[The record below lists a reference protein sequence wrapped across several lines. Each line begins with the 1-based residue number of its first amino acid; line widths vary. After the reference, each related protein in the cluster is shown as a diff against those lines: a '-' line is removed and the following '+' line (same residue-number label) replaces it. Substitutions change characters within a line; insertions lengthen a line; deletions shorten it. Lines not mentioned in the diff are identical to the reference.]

1 VAPEIDRPPISAE
14 GPKRRRL
21 VRVRASLAALWR
33 ASAGWPWRD
42 LFLAFALWFCVPA
55 TVVFAVRYLALGP
68 EIRVMLI
75 DENHLAGPY
84 RDFLLVSSVVA
95 GGGAILL
102 WGVALLFR
110 GRAERLQTAVWSG
123 TILSPL
129 LVAPFVVAL
138 WDWQAFQGHAV
149 LMLTAVLIVGLLF
162 ERAARASCHQM
173 IIRPPSWLVA
183 LRDHAPRRRRW
194 LPRLLLAALILGF
207 GGYMAVYGV
216 INHYRLQT
224 TSYDLAIFDNIMW
237 RLARGHWFS
246 STPAFGRIGG
256 NHIQRHATFAA
267 YLFLPFYLLRQNADN
282 LIVIQAFVV
291 AATMVPLYLLGRR
304 RLGSPW
310 PALALCACFAM
321 YAPMQGPMFY
331 DFHFLTTSPFFV
343 LWTIYFFDT
352 GSTVGLILVGSAA
365 LLTRED
371 ISPGLAMMALA
382 YMLSGKRARAAV
394 VSAAIAGVYFLV
406 VKFVVMPHSG
416 PRGEATTFVDMYS
429 DLVPNGEWTFG
440 GVLRTLTTS
449 PLFALNSLLK
459 VEKLI
464 YVLQLAVPV
473 LFLPFRHRRI
483 WLPLIP
489 AALFSVVASNE
500 HSSEIY
506 FQYTAHWT
514 PYVFAGVA
522 IVLGEWRQ
530 AGLEGRVRA
539 TAALAA
545 ICLAST
551 LVSYHEGALFQ
562 HHTFRGGFRGV
573 QFEWTRADA
582 AQLADFRALAKQIP
596 KNASVVATES
606 EVPQLSARANA
617 FTMRV
622 GVDDADYILARV
634 DEVRGEGGA
643 RTHLLDG
650 LRTKA
655 YGFVD
660 RKGAFALWKRGGDH
674 ARDSL
679 GLQIIGAP
687 SLY

>member
-1 VAPEIDRPPISAE
+1 MATEIEGPPIFVE

-21 VRVRASLAALWR
+21 ARAAASVAALWR
-33 ASAGWPWRD
+33 ATARWPWRE
-42 LFLAFALWFCVPA
+42 LFLTAALWFCIPA
-55 TVVFAVRYLALGP
+55 ALVFTMRYLSLGS
-68 EIRVMLI
+68 EVRSMVV
-75 DENHLAGPY
+75 DDNHLTGPNRSLLLASSAVAGAGAVLLWAIA
-84 RDFLLVSSVVA
+84 LLV
-95 GGGAILL
+95 
-102 WGVALLFR
+102 R
-110 GRAERLQTAVWSG
+110 RRAETLRTAVWSG

-129 LVAPFVVAL
+129 LVAPFVAAL
-138 WDWQAFQGHAV
+138 WDWRAFEGRPV
-149 LMLTAVLIVGLLF
+149 LMLTTALIVGLLF
-162 ERAARASCHQM
+162 ERAVRASCLQLVD
-173 IIRPPSWLVA
+173 RPPSWSIG
-183 LRDHAPRRRRW
+183 LREAVRRLPRW
-194 LPRLLLAALILGF
+194 LPSLLLVAMVVGF
-207 GGYMAVYGV
+207 GVYMAVYGL
-216 INHYRLQT
+216 INHYRMQT
-224 TSYDLAIFDNIMW
+224 TSYDLAIFDNMMW

-256 NHIQRHATFAA
+256 DHIQRHATFAA
-267 YLFLPFYLLRQNADN
+267 YLFLPLYLLRQNADS
-282 LIVIQAFVV
+282 LVVIQAFVA
-291 AATMVPLYLLGRR
+291 AATMVPLYLLARR

-310 PALALCACFAM
+310 QALAISACFAL
-321 YAPMQGPMFY
+321 YPPMQGPLFY

-343 LWTIYFFDT
+343 LWTIYFFEK
-352 GSTVGLILVGSAA
+352 GSTAGLIVVGAIA

-371 ISPGLAMMALA
+371 ISLGLAMMALA
-382 YMLSGKRARAAV
+382 YLLAGRRTRAAV
-394 VSAAIAGVYFLV
+394 VSAAIAGLYFLV

-416 PRGEATTFVDMYS
+416 PRGDAETFVDMYS
-429 DLVPNGEWTFG
+429 DLVPSGEWSFG

-449 PLFALNSLLK
+449 PLYALDSMLK
-459 VEKLI
+459 VQKLT
-464 YVLQLAVPV
+464 YVLQIAVPV

-483 WLPLIP
+483 WLPLVP
-489 AALFSVVASNE
+489 AALLSVVASNE

-514 PYVFAGVA
+514 PYIFAGVA

-530 AGLEGRVRA
+530 SGLEGQVRA

-573 QFEWTRADA
+573 QFEWTRVDA
-582 AQLADFRALAKQIP
+582 EQLADFRALAKQIP

-622 GVDDADYILARV
+622 GVDDADYILARL
-634 DEVRGEGGA
+634 DEVRGDGGA

-660 RKGAFALWKRGGDH
+660 RKGPFALWKRGGDH
-674 ARDSL
+674 ARDTL